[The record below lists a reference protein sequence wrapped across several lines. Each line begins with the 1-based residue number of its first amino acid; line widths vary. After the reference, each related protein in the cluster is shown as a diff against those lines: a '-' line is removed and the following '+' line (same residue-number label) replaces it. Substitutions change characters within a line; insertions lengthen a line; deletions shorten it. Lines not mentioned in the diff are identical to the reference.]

1 MDLFDKIIRTIASIV
16 WGPQTAVLLLGAAV
30 FLTFRLRFVQL
41 RKFGLSFR
49 LLFGRKGF
57 GESGKEGRGDISPI
71 QALTTSLAATIG
83 NGNIAGVCTAIA
95 MGGPGAVFWMWV
107 SATFG
112 MATKLVEAVL
122 GQTFKRTMPDL
133 SIAGGPMYYIR
144 DGLKLPWLAAAF
156 AFFMGGKAL
165 FSTTTIQSNSIA
177 LALNTQLGLPFWISG
192 LGLAVLTWLV
202 IIGGIKS
209 IGKVTEYLSPIMVVL
224 YILGAFLTIIIFA
237 SRVPHAFGLIFIGAF
252 KPGAVTGGIAG
263 ATIARAVR
271 YGLSRGAYSNEAG
284 TGTAGVFHASA
295 RTSEPV
301 RQGLIASL
309 DVFIDTIVI
318 CTLTAL
324 AVLVTGAWTE
334 GTSTGM
340 TTAAFNTAVPGVGG
354 LIVAASSLLFG
365 YSSLIAVPYYGE
377 ISFGY
382 LFGVGVKRPFRW
394 IFCGAIFIGAL
405 LEVEV
410 AWSIGDVF
418 NGMMVITNLIG
429 VLGLSGLAVAS
440 IRRYLNNIES
450 SYALK
455 NKPGGFH
462 DQE

>member
-1 MDLFDKIIRTIASIV
+1 MALFERLIRTIASVV
-16 WGPQTAVLLLGAAV
+16 WGPQTVVLLLGAAL
-30 FLTFRLRFVQL
+30 FLTIRLRFVQL

-57 GESGKEGRGDISPI
+57 GESKEESRGDISPV

-95 MGGPGAVFWMWV
+95 MGGPGAVFWMWI

-122 GQTFKRTMPDL
+122 GQTFKRIMPDM

-144 DGLKLPWLAAAF
+144 DGLKLPWLAAMF

-177 LALNTQLGLPFWISG
+177 LALNAQLGLPFWISG
-192 LGLAVLTWLV
+192 LGLAFLTWLV

-209 IGKVTEYLSPIMVVL
+209 IGKVTEYLSPIMVVI
-224 YILGAFLTIIIFA
+224 YILGAFLTIAMFA
-237 SRVPHAFGLIFIGAF
+237 SRLPHAFGLIFTGAF
-252 KPGAVTGGIAG
+252 KPGAITGGIAG

-340 TTAAFNTAVPGVGG
+340 TTAAFNTAVPGIGG

-377 ISFGY
+377 ISFSY
-382 LFGVGVKRPFRW
+382 LFGAGIKRPFRW
-394 IFCGAIFIGAL
+394 IFCAAIFVGAL

-418 NGMMVITNLIG
+418 NGMMVLTNLIG

-450 SYALK
+450 HHMHK
-455 NKPGGFH
+455 NESGGFH
-462 DQE
+462 DQD